1 MKILV
6 NGNTQTYE
14 RQWGVTSWQ
23 KIIWPFAKLPYKAI
37 KIFKLGSWSPP
48 RPLKHSQ
55 NPRVGDF
62 YYGQNPEFFHVR
74 SETDLVLM
82 N

>member
-6 NGNTQTYE
+6 NDNTQTYE
-14 RQWGVTSWQ
+14 RQRGVTSWQ
-23 KIIWPFAKLPYKAI
+23 KIIWLFAKLPYKAI
-37 KIFKLGSWSPP
+37 KKIKLGSWSPP

-55 NPRVGDF
+55 NPCVGDF
-62 YYGQNPEFFHVR
+62 YYSQNPEFVHVR